1 MATKSM
7 WRWLSVMGAAVFA
20 LAIAASA
27 FAQVPLV
34 PHTFYGGVGSAMLDG
49 AAAADGAVVTA
60 TNQDGEAVGAV
71 SVGMDGWAIEINP
84 ADAASVTFSIN
95 GSDPSGSYDVEPAG
109 FTEVSLDLTSPAP
122 EEPVDEVEEPVDEVE
137 EPVDEVEEP
146 VDEVEEPVD
155 EVDDADDMGDTDDA
169 DDMGDTDDADDMG
182 DTDDDMGDDDMG
194 DGDDAD
200 DMGDEPMALPDTGSG
215 GLAGGSSLPV
225 LPLALAISIVVALGG
240 VMAVRRTRA

>member
-7 WRWLSVMGAAVFA
+7 WRLLTVMSAAVFA

-27 FAQVPLV
+27 FAQVPPI
-34 PHTFYGGVGSAMLDG
+34 PHGFYGAGGSAMLDG
-49 AAAADGAVVTA
+49 APAAVGAVITA
-60 TNQDGEAVGAV
+60 TNQDGEAVGSTALLADGW
-71 SVGMDGWAIEINP
+71 GMDVNP
-84 ADAASVTFSIN
+84 EDASSVTFSID
-95 GSDPSGSYDVEPAG
+95 GSDPSDSYEVTQG
-109 FTEVSLDLTSPAP
+109 GYNEVSLNLTSPAP
-122 EEPVDEVEEPVDEVE
+122 EEP
-137 EPVDEVEEP
+137 
-146 VDEVEEPVD
+146 
-155 EVDDADDMGDTDDA
+155 DDADDMGDTDDA

-182 DTDDDMGDDDMG
+182 DTDDADDMGDTDDADDTDAG

>member
-1 MATKSM
+1 MATKSI

-34 PHTFYGGVGSAMLDG
+34 PQTFYGGAGSAMLDG
-49 AAAADGAVVTA
+49 EVAADGAVVTA
-60 TNQDGEAVGAV
+60 TNQDGEAVGSDA
-71 SVGMDGWAIEINP
+71 VGMEGWVIEVDP
-84 ADAASVTFSIN
+84 GDAASVTFSIN
-95 GSDPSGSYDVEPAG
+95 GSDPSDSYEVIAAG
-109 FTEVSLDLTSPAP
+109 FVEVNLDLTSPAP
-122 EEPVDEVEEPVDEVE
+122 EEPVDEVDE
-137 EPVDEVEEP
+137 
-146 VDEVEEPVD
+146 VD
-155 EVDDADDMGDTDDA
+155 EVDDADDMGDPDDA
-169 DDMGDTDDADDMG
+169 DDMGDPDDADDMG
-182 DTDDDMGDDDMG
+182 DPDDADDTDAG

-225 LPLALAISIVVALGG
+225 LPLALAISIAVALGG